1 MKRILLVCAMGMST
15 SILVNKML
23 KAAEEKGIEVK
34 VWAMGN
40 FEIEKQWQN
49 ADIILLGPQIRY
61 LQKKLQKTVE
71 GAIPVE
77 VIEMYDYAVANGEA
91 VLEKALKSLD
101 NV

>member
-1 MKRILLVCAMGMST
+1 MKKILLVCAMGMST
-15 SILVNKML
+15 SIVVNKML
-23 KAAEEKGIEVK
+23 EAAEGKGIEVK
-34 VWAMGN
+34 VWAIGN
-40 FEIEKQWQN
+40 LEVEKQWQK

-61 LQKKLQKTVE
+61 LQKKLQKIVD

-91 VLEKALKSLD
+91 VLAKALKSLD